1 MEQPMSALLPSKEI
15 YEALGEMCVRFQD
28 VESALKWFGVS
39 LRGGDN
45 AEKAHSKYYMI
56 GFSALI
62 EDVRRRANQL
72 QPLGKWRRVVQA
84 AEAAGRRRNE
94 LVHSTWSRYGSGG
107 AAFRRKR
114 LKDGSKMML
123 DREVVSVEMIRRFNN
138 RLERIFVRIITLI
151 DNPTLDVILEE
162 SS

>member
-1 MEQPMSALLPSKEI
+1 MEQSMSALLPSKEI

-28 VESALKWFGVS
+28 VETALKWFGVS
-39 LRGGDN
+39 LRGADN
-45 AEKAHSKYYMI
+45 AEKAHAKYYMS

-62 EDVRRRANQL
+62 QDVRRRANQS

-84 AEAAGRRRNE
+84 AEVAGRRRNE

-114 LKDGSKMML
+114 LRDGSKMIV
-123 DREVVSVEMIRRFNN
+123 DTEVVSVETIRRFNK
-138 RLERIFVRIITLI
+138 RLEFVFVRLIALI
-151 DNPTLDVILEE
+151 DDPTLDVILGEAT
-162 SS
+162 